1 MSFVRFNKRA
11 ISQAINGAARQIV
24 TDLATIAA
32 SSITRDAPR
41 DSYFLA
47 ETVEAIGVDSTGQD
61 GKVEQRRSAKTGQT
75 VERTSH
81 TAPPLPPDTAA
92 VHVGADYA
100 TLAEIR
106 EPFIWPTIEA
116 LTDVLPGVLAK
127 RRV

>member
-11 ISQAINGAARQIV
+11 VSQAISDAARRIV

-41 DSYFLA
+41 DSHFLA
-47 ETVEAIGVDSTGQD
+47 ETVEAIGVDGSGQD
-61 GKVEQRRSAKTGQT
+61 GKVEQRRSAKSGQT
-75 VERTSH
+75 VERISH
-81 TAPPLPPDTAA
+81 TAPALPPDTAA
-92 VHVGADYA
+92 MHVGADYA

-106 EPFIWPTIEA
+106 DPFIWPNVEA
-116 LTDVLPGVLAK
+116 LAAVLPGVVAK